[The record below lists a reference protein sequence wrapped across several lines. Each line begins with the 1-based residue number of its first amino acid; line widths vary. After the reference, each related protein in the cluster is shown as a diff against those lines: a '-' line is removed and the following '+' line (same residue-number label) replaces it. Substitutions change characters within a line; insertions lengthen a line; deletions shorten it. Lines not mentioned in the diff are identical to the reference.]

1 MKETTVQSQIG
12 NISSLKEIDYLKSTN
27 KKQELK
33 VKSINE
39 NFQKTRTELQAIKA
53 ERSTLEKENLNLVD
67 K

>member
-1 MKETTVQSQIG
+1 MKETTVESQIG